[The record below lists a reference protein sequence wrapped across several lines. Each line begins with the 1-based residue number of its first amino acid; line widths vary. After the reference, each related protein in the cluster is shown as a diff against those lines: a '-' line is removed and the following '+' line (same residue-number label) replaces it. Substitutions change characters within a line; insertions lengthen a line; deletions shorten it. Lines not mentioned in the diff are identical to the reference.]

1 MRSGSANAART
12 ERIREIA
19 YFPKLVDSICFSFF
33 LNSAPLSQL
42 KVFFYFSLI
51 KMNIAI

>member
-33 LNSAPLSQL
+33 FEFSTFIPAQSIFL
-42 KVFFYFSLI
+42 FFVD
-51 KMNIAI
+51 